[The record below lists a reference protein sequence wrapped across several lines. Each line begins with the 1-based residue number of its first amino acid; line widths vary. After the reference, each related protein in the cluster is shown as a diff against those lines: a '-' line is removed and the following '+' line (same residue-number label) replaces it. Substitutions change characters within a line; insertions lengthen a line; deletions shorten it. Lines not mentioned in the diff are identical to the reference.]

1 MLMKKGNNMTFEQLN
16 QLPRLGDGG
25 LLDHWIQANESNDTK
40 MIDLTMSVMCHQEG
54 EWIASLENKTE
65 ASVATVNS
73 EESDADRSRRLNLR
87 RSLLG

>member
-1 MLMKKGNNMTFEQLN
+1 MTFEQLN